1 VIGDGKHV
9 VILLGEGTGEN
20 GSFEPIAI
28 WADHAGLAGFAK
40 GYFQYL
46 WEDTSP
52 KSEKKKAR

>member
-1 VIGDGKHV
+1 VIGDGRHV
-9 VILLGEGTGEN
+9 VILLEGSSGD

-46 WEDTSP
+46 WDDS
-52 KSEKKKAR
+52 SLHGGGKKKSR